1 MSGSCKVPMALPAFA
16 ACLTAALP
24 CCRTSTSS
32 IFSTNRFP
40 QSIALLFFLLYEVSP
55 PAQTGPSATWGLRAP
70 RQPCSPNPGTK
81 VLPAPSVSLPSSH
94 TPFVF
99 YFTDHSSTLCQRRAL
114 SRTPCRQTLAMPG
127 IFCCWH
133 KEILHPVD
141 IMWTHERLLHLSI
154 VWLYTHME
162 LNPHT
167 CLLRSSV
174 LSVFCHCHQEL
185 RVLNHLRAPGSIKDL
200 FLMEFPLFI
209 LFPGRK
215 HSLGCYP
222 LLYSIPTGLSGTRE
236 NYKSNASE

>member
-16 ACLTAALP
+16 ACLIAALP
-24 CCRTSTSS
+24 CCRASTLS

-40 QSIALLFFLLYEVSP
+40 QSIALLFFLLYEASP

-70 RQPCSPNPGTK
+70 RQPCSPNPGMK

-94 TPFVF
+94 TLS
-99 YFTDHSSTLCQRRAL
+99 YFILLTISARYAKEELSAGDPVAKLWPCQAF
-114 SRTPCRQTLAMPG
+114 
-127 IFCCWH
+127 FCCRH
-133 KEILHPVD
+133 KEIPHPVD

-154 VWLYTHME
+154 VWLYTPTE

-167 CLLRSSV
+167 CLFRSSV

-185 RVLNHLRAPGSIKDL
+185 HVLKHLRAPGSIKDL

-209 LFPGRK
+209 LFPCRK